1 MPLLS
6 KHFSTR
12 KTLEG
17 PKNLAEISYP
27 INIRG
32 PPVVSQIMYASL
44 VLLLCSSLCHIL
56 CMRYV
61 LNEEIQRVIRTVGNQ
76 VCADRHRETNE
87 EFQWKLMTKDFAF
100 FTARK
105 MEPDKNLWSWQSCTH
120 AHLHTPRAQ
129 NCITWDF
136 TWRIRDR
143 VLPRKKIVPLEF
155 SVKSSWAA
163 QELTISRVFIR
174 CWKGW
179 FSRLNTMDEYL
190 SHPFGLSQPSNY

>member
-17 PKNLAEISYP
+17 PKNLTEISYP

-87 EFQWKLMTKDFAF
+87 EFQ
-100 FTARK
+100 
-105 MEPDKNLWSWQSCTH
+105 
-120 AHLHTPRAQ
+120 
-129 NCITWDF
+129 
-136 TWRIRDR
+136 
-143 VLPRKKIVPLEF
+143 
-155 SVKSSWAA
+155 
-163 QELTISRVFIR
+163 
-174 CWKGW
+174 
-179 FSRLNTMDEYL
+179 
-190 SHPFGLSQPSNY
+190 